1 MTKVKEHIRIAGLL
15 ARKMLGMLTD
25 EQRVHLQKWEE
36 SDDNK
41 KVAEDI
47 LQPRSFDDWNRQMDN
62 LDVSGQWT
70 TFLNRMQKTSVRRN
84 VIRLKIIRTVTAVA
98 AVLLLAVTVGIVWEK
113 FSGSDQEQKLAE
125 LSIEPGSK
133 NARLILDNGQVV
145 DLKATDS
152 QSIDEGS
159 VIIKNDSG
167 VLVYDDDMLADE
179 TTSKLATHYATNRLS
194 IPRGGEYQLVLPD
207 GSKVWLNSETELSYT
222 VPFKDNERRV
232 ELKGEAYFEVA
243 HDKSKP
249 FIVATPSQTIQ
260 VLGTQFNVS
269 AYTEDQSTVTTLV
282 EGKVQVELDA
292 SLKSTDKIVLKPNEQ
307 LVLNTKT
314 AVVELKEVDT
324 SVYTAWKDGRF
335 VFRNEPLESLLKKIS
350 RWYDVDINV
359 DSSALQSI
367 HFTGNLPKYKN
378 MSGLI
383 KILQAETS
391 VTVVME
397 DNHTLTV
404 TK

>member
-25 EQRVHLQKWEE
+25 EQRVRLQKWEE

-47 LQPRSFDDWNRQMDN
+47 LQPQSFETWNRQMDN

-70 TFLNRMQKTSVRRN
+70 TFLNRMQKTSVQRN
-84 VIRLKIIRTVTAVA
+84 VIRLKIIRTLTAVA
-98 AVLLLAVTVGIVWEK
+98 AVLLLVIAIGIVWQI
-113 FSGSDQEQKLAE
+113 STHSVQEQQLAE
-125 LSIEPGSK
+125 VNIEPGSK
-133 NARLILDNGQVV
+133 NAQLILDNGQVV
-145 DLKATDS
+145 DLHATDS

-159 VIIKNDSG
+159 VIIKNNSG
-167 VLVYDDDMLADE
+167 VLVYNDDKQADE
-179 TTSKLATHYATNRLS
+179 TTTKPATRYSTNRLS

-207 GSKVWLNSETELSYT
+207 GSRVWLNSETELSYT

-249 FIVATPSQTIQ
+249 FIVAAPSQTIR
-260 VLGTQFNVS
+260 VLGTRFNVS
-269 AYTEDQSTVTTLV
+269 AYAEDRRIVTTLV
-282 EGKVQVELDA
+282 EGKVQVELD
-292 SLKSTDKIVLKPNEQ
+292 SGLKSTSKIVLKPNEQ
-307 LVLNTKT
+307 LVLNTET
-314 AVVELKEVDT
+314 AEVEVKEVDT
-324 SVYTAWKDGRF
+324 RVYTAWKDGRF

-350 RWYDVDINV
+350 RWYDVDIDI
-359 DSSALQSI
+359 DSSALESI
-367 HFTGNLPKYKN
+367 HFTGNLPRYNN
-378 MSGLI
+378 MNGLI

-391 VTVVME
+391 VNVVVK
-397 DNHTLTV
+397 DNHTLSV